1 MTAFDPNLAQA
12 ETATRAQR
20 SAQHVSELLDG
31 YYQPQPVPASA
42 RGDIHAEVVVLG
54 SGPGGYVA
62 AIQRG
67 T

>member
-12 ETATRAQR
+12 ETATRAQC

-31 YYQPQPVPASA
+31 YYQPQPAPASA
-42 RGDIHAEVVVLG
+42 RETARPDFGE
-54 SGPGGYVA
+54 
-62 AIQRG
+62 